1 MQVILAQLK
10 PEREGF
16 GVTLAHMELLDPANL
31 TEPVSAA
38 RYLLGSLLVRTL
50 ADGTVLT
57 ARLVE
62 VEAYFQEDPASHTFA
77 GPTRRNAAMF
87 GPPGYAYIYLSYGIH
102 WCLNVTAGPEGYGAG
117 VLVRAVEPLT
127 GVARMEELRG
137 LGGRNLANGPG
148 KLTRALAVG
157 PELYGHDLRLAPLQ
171 LAGAG
176 QLADAQVI
184 ASPRIGISRAK
195 DELLRFHVKDSLYV
209 SRR

>member
-16 GVTLAHMELLDPANL
+16 GGIVASMELLDAANL
-31 TEPVSAA
+31 AEPVSAA
-38 RYLLGSLLVRTL
+38 RHLLGSLLLRTL
-50 ADGTVLT
+50 TDGTVLT
-57 ARLVE
+57 ARIVE

-77 GPTRRNAAMF
+77 GPTRRNVAMF
-87 GPPGYAYIYLSYGIH
+87 GPPGHAYIYLSYGLH
-102 WCLNVTAGPEGYGAG
+102 WCLNVTAGPVGYGAG
-117 VLVRAVEPLT
+117 VLIRAVEPLT

-137 LGGRNLANGPG
+137 RAGRELANGPG

-171 LAGAG
+171 VADAG
-176 QLADAQVI
+176 QLAEAQVI

-195 DELLRFHVKDSLYV
+195 DELLRFHMKDSVHV